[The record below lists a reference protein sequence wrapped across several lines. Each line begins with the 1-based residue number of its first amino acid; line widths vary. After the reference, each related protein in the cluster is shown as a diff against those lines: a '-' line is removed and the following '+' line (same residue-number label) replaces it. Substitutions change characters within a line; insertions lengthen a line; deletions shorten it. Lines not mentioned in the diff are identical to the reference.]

1 MDHSQ
6 YTGTAAGC
14 PPHANR
20 QASNQL
26 PSSASEPVG
35 DCWYPLEHA
44 EKLTSQG
51 RALHCRIEYLASRLN
66 DIFRS
71 VDKITGIV
79 TDLSQGQ
86 HRSTPPAKT
95 KASDNTDDEE
105 IIQLGEPP
113 DPPATD
119 AYRILGDVNSPEHTA
134 MSHIHRVFMHTVGK
148 KFRVELTRQA
158 QRDSV
163 DFQFFILE
171 FLKGEVGGDLTMD
184 VAKLVIATEVSL
196 RFNVITIDTGHFAD
210 LY

>member
-1 MDHSQ
+1 MQ
-6 YTGTAAGC
+6 VT
-14 PPHANR
+14 N
-20 QASNQL
+20 
-26 PSSASEPVG
+26 
-35 DCWYPLEHA
+35 PL
-44 EKLTSQG
+44 S
-51 RALHCRIEYLASRLN
+51 
-66 DIFRS
+66 
-71 VDKITGIV
+71 
-79 TDLSQGQ
+79 LSQGQ

-119 AYRILGDVNSPEHTA
+119 AYRILGHVNSPEHTA

-148 KFRVELTRQA
+148 KFRVELTRQV

-163 DFQFFILE
+163 DFQVFILE

-210 LY
+210 LYVRPNRTLESSIQAHSEMQTRLPMAFVPQR